1 MCLQQLS
8 KQSDCATNAVQ
19 ITEVLFQFLIDEFV
33 DYALEVGLQA
43 VPPGE
48 SKVQPE
54 IYFFGVAREVNAIVH
69 LMEKLFHDSIL
80 PLVV

>member
-1 MCLQQLS
+1 
-8 KQSDCATNAVQ
+8 
-19 ITEVLFQFLIDEFV
+19 
-33 DYALEVGLQA
+33 VGLQA

-54 IYFFGVAREVNAIVH
+54 IYFFGVAREVNAIIH